1 VTYGD
6 SEVVASGELSDL
18 TNVSERSAHDNG
30 LVAEL
35 LVVVVNLNNGLD
47 TGVLLLLVLLLVG
60 SLVPVKD
67 TANEGRD
74 EESTG
79 LSGSDGLDRREHQG
93 QVGVDV
99 VLGLQDVGSLDTLVG
114 RGNLDENTVLLD
126 TGLLVKLSRESVRC
140 TRKSAQ

>member
-1 VTYGD
+1 LVTYRD

-18 TNVSERSAHDNG
+18 TNVSERSAHDDG
-30 LVAEL
+30 LVIVL
-35 LVVVVNLNNGLD
+35 LVVVVNFNDGLD

-67 TANEGRD
+67 TANEGRN

-79 LSGSDGLDRREHQG
+79 LSGSDGLRQREHQG

-114 RGNLDENTVLLD
+114 RGNLDENTVLLN
-126 TGLLVKLSRESVRC
+126 TGLLVELS
-140 TRKSAQ
+140 